1 MNTSSMIRKK
11 SDMSYRHEEP
21 PMKIGVPKEIK
32 NHEYRVG
39 LSPAS
44 AKELLAHGHEVTIE
58 TGAAAGIGLTDEVY
72 SDIGC
77 KIATSAEAIFAESE
91 MVIKVKEPQPTE
103 CMQLNKGQLLFT
115 YLHLAPDPEQT
126 AALLESGVTAVAYET
141 VTGPG
146 NSLPLLAP
154 MSEVAGRLSAQ
165 AGAHCLERAQG
176 GSGVLMGGV
185 PGTQPANVF
194 VIGGGVV
201 GQNAAYIAKGMG
213 ANVTI
218 VDRSIPRL
226 RQLDVEF
233 AGRVNCLYSTKEA
246 IEKHCS
252 EADLVIGAVLLPGAN
267 APKLVTREIIKSM
280 KQGSV
285 IVDVAID
292 QGGCLET
299 SKATTHQDPT
309 FVVDDVV
316 HYCVANMPGAVPQ
329 TSTYALNN
337 ATLPFSLSM
346 ANQGWQKA
354 MQQDPHLLN
363 GLNVHEGKL
372 TYQAVA
378 QAQGL
383 DFVDPASLI

>member
-1 MNTSSMIRKK
+1 
-11 SDMSYRHEEP
+11 
-21 PMKIGVPKEIK
+21 MKIGVPKEIK

-44 AKELLAHGHEVTIE
+44 AKELITHGHQVTVQA
-58 TGAAAGIGLTDEVY
+58 GAAAGIGL
-72 SDIGC
+72 SDQAYTAIGA
-77 KIATSAEAIFAESE
+77 KIASSAEAIYAESE
-91 MVIKVKEPQPTE
+91 MVIKVKEPQAGE
-103 CMQLNKGQLLFT
+103 CTQLSKGQLLFT
-115 YLHLAPDPEQT
+115 YLHLAPDPHQT
-126 AALLESGVTAVAYET
+126 EALLKSGVTAVAYET

-154 MSEVAGRLSAQ
+154 MSEVAGRLAAQ

-176 GSGVLMGGV
+176 GCGVLMGGV
-185 PGTQPANVF
+185 PGTEPAKVL
-194 VIGGGVV
+194 VLGGGVV
-201 GQNAAYIAKGMG
+201 GQNAAYIARGMG

-218 VDRSIPRL
+218 LDRSIPRL

-233 AGRVNCLYSTKEA
+233 GGRANCVYSTKEA
-246 IEKHCS
+246 IERYAAES
-252 EADLVIGAVLLPGAN
+252 DLVIGAVLVPGAN
-267 APKLVTREIIKSM
+267 APKLITREIISTM
-280 KQGSV
+280 KPGSV
-285 IVDVAID
+285 VVDVAID
-292 QGGCLET
+292 QGGCFET

-346 ANQGWQKA
+346 ANQGWKKA
-354 MQQDPHLLN
+354 MQQDAHLLA
-363 GLNVHEGKL
+363 GLNVHDGML

-383 DFVDPASLI
+383 EFLDPRSLIA

>member
-1 MNTSSMIRKK
+1 
-11 SDMSYRHEEP
+11 
-21 PMKIGVPKEIK
+21 MKIGVPKEIK

-44 AKELLAHGHEVTIE
+44 AKELITHGHEVTIE
-58 TGAAAGIGLTDEVY
+58 TGAAAGIGLSDEAY
-72 SDIGC
+72 SSIGC
-77 KIATSAEAIFAESE
+77 NISTSAQAIFAESE
-91 MVIKVKEPQPTE
+91 MVIKVKEPQAVE
-103 CMQLNKGQLLFT
+103 CQQLNKGQLLFT

-141 VTGPG
+141 VTGSD

-176 GSGVLMGGV
+176 GNGVLMGGV

-233 AGRVNCLYSTKEA
+233 GGRVNCLYSTKEA
-246 IEKHCS
+246 IEKHCA

-267 APKLVTREIIKSM
+267 APKLVTRDIIRSM
-280 KQGSV
+280 KKGSV

-329 TSTYALNN
+329 L
-337 ATLPFSLSM
+337 
-346 ANQGWQKA
+346 
-354 MQQDPHLLN
+354 
-363 GLNVHEGKL
+363 
-372 TYQAVA
+372 
-378 QAQGL
+378 
-383 DFVDPASLI
+383 SLIHI

>member
-1 MNTSSMIRKK
+1 MQV
-11 SDMSYRHEEP
+11 
-21 PMKIGVPKEIK
+21 GVPKEIK

-44 AKELLAHGHEVTIE
+44 AKELISHGHDISIA
-58 TGAAAGIGLTDEVY
+58 TGAASGIGLSDADY
-72 SDIGC
+72 SLVGC
-77 KIATSAEAIFAESE
+77 KIAPNNESIFADSE
-91 MVIKVKEPQPTE
+91 MIIKVKEPQPNE
-103 CMQLNKGQLLFT
+103 CKQLNKGQLLFT
-115 YLHLAPDPEQT
+115 YLHLAPDPRQT
-126 AALLESGVTAVAYET
+126 ELLLESGVTAVAYET
-141 VTGPG
+141 VTGPN

-154 MSEVAGRLSAQ
+154 MSEVAGRLAAQ

-176 GSGVLMGGV
+176 GIGVLMGGV
-185 PGTQPANVF
+185 PGTEPAKVL

-201 GQNAAYIAKGMG
+201 GANAAYIARGMG

-218 VDRSIPRL
+218 LDRSIPRL
-226 RQLDVEF
+226 RELDIDFHGKANV
-233 AGRVNCLYSTKEA
+233 VYSTKEA
-246 IEKHCS
+246 IEKYS
-252 EADLVIGAVLLPGAN
+252 MLSDLVIGAVLLPGAS
-267 APKLVTREIIKSM
+267 APKLISRELISKM
-280 KQGSV
+280 RPGSV
-285 IVDVAID
+285 VVDVAID

-299 SKATTHQDPT
+299 SRATTHENPT

-346 ANQGWQKA
+346 ANQGWRKA
-354 MQQDPHLLN
+354 MQQDEHLLN

-372 TYQAVA
+372 CYEAVA

-383 DFVDPASLI
+383 EFKDPKSLI

>member
-1 MNTSSMIRKK
+1 
-11 SDMSYRHEEP
+11 
-21 PMKIGVPKEIK
+21 MKIGVPKEIK

-44 AKELLAHGHEVTIE
+44 AKELLAHGHDITIE
-58 TGAAAGIGLTDEVY
+58 TGAAAGIGLSDEVY
-72 SDIGC
+72 SSMGV
-77 KIATSAEAIFAESE
+77 KITSSVESIFAESD
-91 MVIKVKEPQPTE
+91 MIIKVKEPQASE
-103 CMQLNKGQLLFT
+103 CLQLNRGQLLFT
-115 YLHLAPDPEQT
+115 YLHLAPDPAQT

-185 PGTQPANVF
+185 PGTEPADVF

-233 AGRVNCLYSTKEA
+233 GGRVNCLYSTKEA
-246 IEKHCS
+246 IERHCAK
-252 EADLVIGAVLLPGAN
+252 ADLVIGAVLLPGAN

-280 KQGSV
+280 KPGSV

-309 FVVDDVV
+309 FVVDGVV

-337 ATLPFSLSM
+337 ATLPFALSM

-354 MQQDPHLLN
+354 MQQDRHLLN
-363 GLNVHEGKL
+363 GLNVHDGKL
-372 TYQAVA
+372 TYEAVA

-383 DFVDPASLI
+383 AFVDPASLI

>member
-1 MNTSSMIRKK
+1 
-11 SDMSYRHEEP
+11 
-21 PMKIGVPKEIK
+21 MKIGVPKEIK

-44 AKELLAHGHEVTIE
+44 AKELLAHGHEITIE
-58 TGAAAGIGLTDEVY
+58 TGAAAGIGLSDEVY
-72 SDIGC
+72 SDMGV
-77 KIATSAEAIFAESE
+77 KITSSAAAIFAEND
-91 MVIKVKEPQPTE
+91 MIIKVKEPQPIE
-103 CMQLNKGQLLFT
+103 CTQLNKGQLLFT
-115 YLHLAPDPEQT
+115 YLHLAPDPQQT
-126 AALLESGVTAVAYET
+126 SALLESGVTAVAYET

-233 AGRVNCLYSTKEA
+233 GGRVTCLYSTKEA
-246 IEKHCS
+246 IENHCAK
-252 EADLVIGAVLLPGAN
+252 ADLVIGAVLLPGAN

-280 KQGSV
+280 KPGSV

-337 ATLPFSLSM
+337 ATLPFALSM

-354 MQQDPHLLN
+354 MQQDTHLLN
-363 GLNVHEGKL
+363 GLNIHEGKL
-372 TYQAVA
+372 TYEAVA

-383 DFVDPASLI
+383 DFVTPASLI

>member
-1 MNTSSMIRKK
+1 
-11 SDMSYRHEEP
+11 
-21 PMKIGVPKEIK
+21 MKIGVPKEIK

-58 TGAAAGIGLTDEVY
+58 AGAAAGIGLNDNDY
-72 SDIGC
+72 ANIGA
-77 KIATSAEAIFAESE
+77 KIVKSAEAIFAESD
-91 MVIKVKEPQPTE
+91 MIIKVKEPQPKE
-103 CMQLNKGQLLFT
+103 CTQLNKGQLLFT
-115 YLHLAPDPEQT
+115 YLHLAPDLEQT

-201 GQNAAYIAKGMG
+201 GHNAAYIAKGMG

-226 RQLDVEF
+226 RQLDAEF
-233 AGRVNCLYSTKEA
+233 GGRVTCLYSTKEA
-246 IEKHCS
+246 IESHCAK
-252 EADLVIGAVLLPGAN
+252 ADLVIGAVLLPGAN

-280 KQGSV
+280 KAGSV

-299 SKATTHQDPT
+299 SKATTHENPT

-337 ATLPFSLSM
+337 ATLPFALSM
-346 ANQGWQKA
+346 ANQGWKKA
-354 MQQDPHLLN
+354 MQQDAHLLN
-363 GLNVHEGKL
+363 GLNVHEGML
-372 TYQAVA
+372 TYEAVA

-383 DFVDPASLI
+383 DFVDPSNLII

>member
-1 MNTSSMIRKK
+1 
-11 SDMSYRHEEP
+11 
-21 PMKIGVPKEIK
+21 MKIGVPKEIK

-44 AKELLAHGHEVTIE
+44 AKELMSHGHEVTIE
-58 TGAAAGIGLTDEVY
+58 SGAAAGIGLNDEAY

-77 KIATSAEAIFAESE
+77 KISSSAEAIFAENE
-91 MVIKVKEPQPTE
+91 MIIKVKEPQASE
-103 CMQLNKGQLLFT
+103 CTQLNKGQILFT
-115 YLHLAPDPEQT
+115 YLHLAPDPQQT
-126 AALLESGVTAVAYET
+126 SALLESGVTAIAYET
-141 VTGPG
+141 VTGPN

-233 AGRVNCLYSTKEA
+233 GGRVNCLYSTKEA
-246 IEKHCS
+246 IEKHCE

-267 APKLVTREIIKSM
+267 APKLVTHDIIKSM
-280 KQGSV
+280 KKGSV

-309 FVVDDVV
+309 FVVDNVV

-337 ATLPFSLSM
+337 ATLPFSLSI
-346 ANQGWQKA
+346 ANQGWKKA

-363 GLNVHEGKL
+363 GLNIHQGKL

-383 DFVDPASLI
+383 DFTDAMTLI

>member
-1 MNTSSMIRKK
+1 
-11 SDMSYRHEEP
+11 
-21 PMKIGVPKEIK
+21 MKIGVPKEIK

-44 AKELLAHGHEVTIE
+44 AKELILHGHQVTIE
-58 TGAAAGIGLTDEVY
+58 SGAAAGIGLTDDVY
-72 SDIGC
+72 KNLGAKVVD
-77 KIATSAEAIFAESE
+77 SAEAIYAESE
-91 MVIKVKEPQPTE
+91 MVVKVKEPQANE
-103 CMQLNKGQLLFT
+103 CKLLNKGQLLFT

-141 VTGPG
+141 VTGEG
-146 NSLPLLAP
+146 NTLPLLAP
-154 MSEVAGRLSAQ
+154 MSEVAGRLAAQ

-185 PGTQPANVF
+185 PGTEPARVL

-201 GQNAAYIAKGMG
+201 GQNAAYIARGMG

-218 VDRSIPRL
+218 LDRSIPKL

-233 AGRVNCLYSTKEA
+233 AGKANCVYSTKEA
-246 IEKHCS
+246 IERYSAKS
-252 EADLVIGAVLLPGAN
+252 DLVIGAVLVPGAN
-267 APKLVTREIIKSM
+267 APKLITREIIKSM
-280 KQGSV
+280 KPGSV
-285 IVDVAID
+285 VVDVAID

-299 SKATTHQDPT
+299 SKATTHQEPT

-337 ATLPFSLSM
+337 ATLPFTLSM
-346 ANQGWQKA
+346 ANQGWKA
-354 MQQDPHLLN
+354 AMLEDPHLMH
-363 GLNVHEGKL
+363 GLNVHDGML
-372 TYQAVA
+372 TYEAVA
-378 QAQGL
+378 QAQGIEFVEPQSLL
-383 DFVDPASLI
+383 DN

>member
-1 MNTSSMIRKK
+1 
-11 SDMSYRHEEP
+11 
-21 PMKIGVPKEIK
+21 MKIGVPKEIK

-44 AKELLAHGHEVTIE
+44 AKELIVHGHDVTIAS
-58 TGAAAGIGLTDEVY
+58 GAAAGIGLTDDAYTKV
-72 SDIGC
+72 GA
-77 KIATSAEAIFAESE
+77 KIADSNESIFAQSE
-91 MVIKVKEPQPTE
+91 MVVKVKEPQPSE
-103 CMQLNKGQLLFT
+103 CKQLSEGQLLFT

-126 AALLESGVTAVAYET
+126 ALLLESGVTAVAYET
-141 VTGPG
+141 VTGPL

-154 MSEVAGRLSAQ
+154 MSEVAGRLAAQ

-176 GSGVLMGGV
+176 GCGVLMGGV
-185 PGTQPANVF
+185 PGTEPAKVL

-201 GQNAAYIAKGMG
+201 GQNAAYIARGMG

-218 VDRSIPRL
+218 LDRSIPKL

-233 AGRVNCLYSTKEA
+233 AGKANCVYSTNEA
-246 IEKHCS
+246 IERYAVES
-252 EADLVIGAVLLPGAN
+252 DLVIGAVLIPGAN
-267 APKLVTREIIKSM
+267 APKLITREIVANM
-280 KQGSV
+280 KPGSV
-285 IVDVAID
+285 LVDVAID

-309 FVVDDVV
+309 FIIDEVV

-337 ATLPFSLSM
+337 ATLPFTLSM

-354 MQQDPHLLN
+354 MQQDTHLLH
-363 GLNVHEGKL
+363 GLNVHAGKL

-378 QAQGL
+378 EAQNIE
-383 DFVDPASLI
+383 FTDPASLI

>member
-1 MNTSSMIRKK
+1 
-11 SDMSYRHEEP
+11 
-21 PMKIGVPKEIK
+21 MKIGVPKEIK

-39 LSPAS
+39 LSPSS
-44 AKELLAHGHEVTIE
+44 AKELVRHGHSVTIE
-58 TGAAAGIGLTDEVY
+58 TGAAAGIGL
-72 SDIGC
+72 SDDAYIKAGAS
-77 KIATSAEAIFAESE
+77 ISNSAESIFAESE
-91 MVIKVKEPQPTE
+91 MIIKVKEPQPHE
-103 CMQLNKGQLLFT
+103 CTQLNAGQLLFT
-115 YLHLAPDPEQT
+115 YLHLAPDPKQT
-126 AALLESGVTAVAYET
+126 ELLLKSGVTAIAYET
-141 VTGPG
+141 VTGPD

-154 MSEVAGRLSAQ
+154 MSEVAGRLAAQ

-176 GSGVLMGGV
+176 GCGVLMGGV
-185 PGTQPANVF
+185 PGTEPAKVL

-201 GQNAAYIAKGMG
+201 GQNAAYIARGMG

-218 VDRSIPRL
+218 LDRSIAKL

-233 AGRVNCLYSTKEA
+233 SGKANCVYSTTEA
-246 IEKHCS
+246 IERYAVES
-252 EADLVIGAVLLPGAN
+252 DLVIGAVLIPGAN
-267 APKLVTREIIKSM
+267 APKLITREVIAKM
-280 KQGSV
+280 KPGSV
-285 IVDVAID
+285 LVDVAID

-337 ATLPFSLSM
+337 ATLPFSLSI
-346 ANQGWQKA
+346 ANQGWKKA
-354 MQQDPHLLN
+354 VRQDPHLLN
-363 GLNVHEGKL
+363 GLSLHDGKL

-383 DFVDPASLI
+383 SYTDPQTLI

>member
-1 MNTSSMIRKK
+1 
-11 SDMSYRHEEP
+11 
-21 PMKIGVPKEIK
+21 MKIGVPKEIK

-44 AKELLAHGHEVTIE
+44 AKELLAHGHQVTIE
-58 TGAAAGIGLTDEVY
+58 SGAAAGIGLSDDVY
-72 SDIGC
+72 ADMGV
-77 KIATSAEAIFAESE
+77 KIVSTAEAIFAESD
-91 MVIKVKEPQPTE
+91 MIIKVKEPQAIE
-103 CMQLNKGQLLFT
+103 CAQLSRGQLLFT
-115 YLHLAPDPEQT
+115 YLHLAPDPQQT

-141 VTGPG
+141 VTGPD

-176 GSGVLMGGV
+176 GCGVLMGGV

-201 GQNAAYIAKGMG
+201 GHNAAYIARGMG

-226 RQLDVEF
+226 RELDSEF
-233 AGRVNCLYSTKEA
+233 GGRVNCLYSTKEA
-246 IEKHCS
+246 IEKHCA
-252 EADLVIGAVLLPGAN
+252 EADLVIGAVLVPGAN
-267 APKLVTREIIKSM
+267 APKLVTKEIIKSM
-280 KQGSV
+280 KPGSV
-285 IVDVAID
+285 VVDVAID
-292 QGGCLET
+292 QGGCFET
-299 SKATTHQDPT
+299 SKATTHQNPT

-372 TYQAVA
+372 TYEAVA

-383 DFVDPASLI
+383 AFVDPKSLI

>member
-1 MNTSSMIRKK
+1 
-11 SDMSYRHEEP
+11 
-21 PMKIGVPKEIK
+21 MKIGVPKEIK

-44 AKELLAHGHEVTIE
+44 AKELLAHGHEVSIE
-58 TGAAAGIGLTDEVY
+58 TGAAAGIGLSDEIY

-77 KIATSAEAIFAESE
+77 KIASSPEAIFAESD
-91 MVIKVKEPQPTE
+91 MVIKVKEPQPGE
-103 CMQLNKGQLLFT
+103 CKQLSKGQLLFT

-126 AALLESGVTAVAYET
+126 AALLDSGVTAVAYET

-233 AGRVNCLYSTKEA
+233 GGRVTCLYSTKEA
-246 IEKHCS
+246 IEKHCAD
-252 EADLVIGAVLLPGAN
+252 ADLVIGAVLLPGAN
-267 APKLVTREIIKSM
+267 APKLVTREIIRSM
-280 KQGSV
+280 KTGSV

-309 FVVDDVV
+309 FVVDGVV

-354 MQQDPHLLN
+354 MQQDPYLLN

-372 TYQAVA
+372 TYKAVA

-383 DFVDPASLI
+383 DFVEPASLL